1 LTVSDALRK
10 MFDGQPF
17 DYVLVEGH
25 GVLVM
30 DRLQSVPVP
39 QAAAASNEAAAA
51 SDDVEQVVEPPVAQ
65 EPPSLIVP
73 PPDQQQPIIIQT
85 PFGPMLS
92 PYGREQPVVQLP
104 PVYGPPPP
112 PFFAINV
119 VPVPPAGAP
128 NGPVQNTLF
137 GPLPVYH
144 DPIYVASRP

>member
-1 LTVSDALRK
+1 

-30 DRLQSVPVP
+30 DRSQSVPVA
-39 QAAAASNEAAAA
+39 QAAATNVAPAAA
-51 SDDVEQVVEPPVAQ
+51 DGNDVEQVVEPPVAQ

-85 PFGPMLS
+85 PFGPMVS

-104 PVYGPPPP
+104 PVYGPPP
-112 PFFAINV
+112 FFAINV
-119 VPVPPAGAP
+119 QPVPPAGAP